1 MKQCA
6 AERIVRESKMVPPQK
21 WFPYFLTDTCQGI
34 IEGALEP
41 PTMRSLLGSSMVRS
55 GEFRIQDGTVAESK
69 GSFISKDKGRPKI

>member
-6 AERIVRESKMVPPQK
+6 AERIVRESRMVPPQK

-41 PTMRSLLGSSMVRS
+41 PTMRSLLVSSMVRS
-55 GEFRIQDGTVAESK
+55 GEFRIQDGMVAVSNDIT
-69 GSFISKDKGRPKI
+69 SSTLF